1 MKFPLLLKLS
11 IKFSLCTKNIIT
23 IKRTHGQNKTKQGK
37 RAKWE
42 NKKIWPERYK
52 KKTREELD
60 RREKKKKKKRDEIDR
75 RERCVSGFSA
85 LYFVFEIHTQV
96 KIC

>member
-1 MKFPLLLKLS
+1 M
-11 IKFSLCTKNIIT
+11 IKH
-23 IKRTHGQNKTKQGK
+23 THGQNKTKQGK

-60 RREKKKKKKRDEIDR
+60 RREKKKKKRDEKSIGVR
-75 RERCVSGFSA
+75 GAFQ
-85 LYFVFEIHTQV
+85 VFQLFILFLKFIH
-96 KIC
+96 K